1 MALKDCH
8 NFWNYSRIYIQYNIL
23 DAPKWPY
30 AQPWEEGN
38 SFSQEEQFLDI
49 FVS

>member
-30 AQPWEEGN
+30 AQPEKKEILSPKKN
-38 SFSQEEQFLDI
+38 NF
-49 FVS
+49 